1 MTTLNARN
9 VALNAELKKMTT
21 LNTRN
26 VANAELKKY
35 GGFECQ
41 TDQ

>member
-1 MTTLNARN
+1 M
-9 VALNAELKKMTT
+9 ALNAELKKMTT

-26 VANAELKKY
+26 VALNAELKKY

-41 TDQ
+41 ADQ